1 MTTIFTCQDRF
12 DSMMTC
18 IYDAW
23 ASRLG
28 HSNVRLMTEPIGTPE
43 LFCEYRSVRADS
55 EKTRKVI
62 RSIRGKISTRAYIMV
77 YRAAMSCQPDK
88 LDAIYRF
95 LIAGFHYGP
104 SVIHYLKEPAV
115 MRIFDIDRKVANEA
129 HSFNEFIRF
138 TDSPEHIL
146 VSRISPKSNVLTL
159 VAPHFADRMPSEN
172 WMIIDETRHI
182 AIVHP
187 ADQDYY
193 LTSLSPEETERLTR
207 EYDDP
212 YVSLWKGF
220 FTHIGIKERENP
232 RCQRNM
238 LPLWY
243 RRHMTEFI
251 SNN

>member
-1 MTTIFTCQDRF
+1 
-12 DSMMTC
+12 
-18 IYDAW
+18 
-23 ASRLG
+23 
-28 HSNVRLMTEPIGTPE
+28 
-43 LFCEYRSVRADS
+43 
-55 EKTRKVI
+55 
-62 RSIRGKISTRAYIMV
+62 
-77 YRAAMSCQPDK
+77 
-88 LDAIYRF
+88 
-95 LIAGFHYGP
+95 
-104 SVIHYLKEPAV
+104 

-172 WMIIDETRHI
+172 WMIIDDTRYI

-193 LTSLSPEETERLTR
+193 LTSHSPEETERLTR
-207 EYDDP
+207 EYNDP
-212 YVSLWKGF
+212 YVSLCKGF
-220 FTHIGIKERENP
+220 FTHIGIKKRENP

-243 RRHMTEFI
+243 RRHMTEFK
-251 SNN
+251 NTD